1 MHYLYLTLA
10 IVLEVL
16 ATTLLGKSE
25 GFTKWLFAMGVAVVI
40 RCLFLFFILS
50 PQKYSARGSLR
61 YLVRGRDCT
70 DSHSEHSRFQE
81 QNRSPF
87 CTGCGAYH
95 RWGSGYQ
102 PIFKD
107 KWALIIPYF
116 LSLLLVIKINTTQMT
131 SPTSAGLAT
140 DQPLAPLLT
149 TLHNSFKS
157 AANTTV

>member
-1 MHYLYLTLA
+1 MPHFSHCFRGISHHTFRQIRRVYQVVVCRGL
-10 IVLEVL
+10 
-16 ATTLLGKSE
+16 
-25 GFTKWLFAMGVAVVI
+25 AVVI

-61 YLVRGRDCT
+61 YLVGGRDCT

-95 RWGSGYQ
+95 RWCGGYQ

-116 LSLLLVIKINTTQMT
+116 LSLLLVIKINTTHIT
-131 SPTSAGLAT
+131 SPASAGLAT
-140 DQPLAPLLT
+140 DQPLVPLLT

>member
-1 MHYLYLTLA
+1 M
-10 IVLEVL
+10 VVCR
-16 ATTLLGKSE
+16 
-25 GFTKWLFAMGVAVVI
+25 GVAVVI

-50 PQKYSARGSLR
+50 PQEYTARGSLC
-61 YLVRGRDCT
+61 YLVGGGDCI
-70 DSHSEHSRFQE
+70 DCHSGHSRFQE

-95 RWGSGYQ
+95 HWGGGYQ

-116 LSLLLVIKINTTQMT
+116 LCLLVIKINTTHIT
-131 SPTSAGLAT
+131 SPASAGLAT
-140 DQPLAPLLT
+140 DQPLAPLLS